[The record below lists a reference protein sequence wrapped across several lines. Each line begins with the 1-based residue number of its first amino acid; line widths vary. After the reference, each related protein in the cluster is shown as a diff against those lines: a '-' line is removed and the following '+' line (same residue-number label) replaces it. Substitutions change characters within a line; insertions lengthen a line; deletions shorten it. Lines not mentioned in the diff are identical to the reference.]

1 MKFFFRNYNFKKI
14 EQINTIYREIMII
27 IARKEDLEKGKN
39 RVERNTIGKTQ
50 YNNNAYTES
59 GYRKSREAIKR
70 QARALVRILSLSLYG
85 FASSKRARKRGRNQ
99 WRRCC
104 CAQPFWVARQRYRT
118 MMLRDYAL
126 FHRSLNATNLLFRR
140 LSFSPLSAS
149 RTLTLEISIH
159 DKYLDILNVID
170 IVEINSFI

>member
-1 MKFFFRNYNFKKI
+1 MLGKHISASLLFKTDRLKNI
-14 EQINTIYREIMII
+14 EISFLSLSRSRTSHVTIYREIMII

-99 WRRCC
+99 
-104 CAQPFWVARQRYRT
+104 
-118 MMLRDYAL
+118 
-126 FHRSLNATNLLFRR
+126 
-140 LSFSPLSAS
+140 
-149 RTLTLEISIH
+149 
-159 DKYLDILNVID
+159 
-170 IVEINSFI
+170 

>member
-14 EQINTIYREIMII
+14 EQINTIYREMI
-27 IARKEDLEKGKN
+27 DLEKGKN

-70 QARALVRILSLSLYG
+70 QARALVRILSLSPYG

-126 FHRSLNATNLLFRR
+126 FHRSLNATFV
-140 LSFSPLSAS
+140 SSPIFFSLPV
-149 RTLTLEISIH
+149 RITNTPLTLPIH

>member
-1 MKFFFRNYNFKKI
+1 
-14 EQINTIYREIMII
+14 
-27 IARKEDLEKGKN
+27 
-39 RVERNTIGKTQ
+39 
-50 YNNNAYTES
+50 
-59 GYRKSREAIKR
+59 
-70 QARALVRILSLSLYG
+70 
-85 FASSKRARKRGRNQ
+85 
-99 WRRCC
+99 
-104 CAQPFWVARQRYRT
+104 
-118 MMLRDYAL
+118 MLRDYAL